1 MIGFQSEDRECAFTD
16 HLQGSEPHSGP
27 TNELRGVVR
36 ENGTIRCS
44 RGSRC
49 YGLWEKRPDGEIHL
63 VKQGCWTHIGNQ
75 QECHGD
81 RCLVTATPSQIQ
93 NGSYRFCC
101 CSRDLCNAN
110 FTEATPTADTPA
122 LRLMKTGGRDDRQ
135 TDNQPL
141 RREETALIA
150 LVTVAIAAIV
160 IMALFLGYR
169 MMKGKQKHS
178 LSALD
183 VMEAANADAAVDL
196 DNLKLLELIGRGRYG
211 TVFRGCLNERCV
223 AVKLFSS
230 ANRQNY
236 VNERSIYCLLQLQQH
251 DNIAR
256 FLTADERTAADGRP
270 EFLILMEF
278 YPHGCLSRYL
288 SLHTVDWS
296 TCCRMT
302 HGVTRGLAFLHTELY
317 RGDQCKPAV
326 AHRDVT
332 SRNVLVRADLS
343 CVLADFGLSMRLTGS
358 RPCRPGDD
366 DTMAI
371 SEVGT
376 VRYMAPEVLGGAL
389 NLRDCEAAL
398 KQVDVYALGLLYWES
413 FRRCSHLFP
422 DEAVPEYQ
430 LAFQA
435 ELGNHPSFEEM
446 QILVAREKYRPRFP
460 EAWKENNLALRSL
473 KETME
478 DCWDQDAEARLT
490 AQCAEERLAELTLL
504 STHTAVHNHRNLS
517 HGRWPP
523 PIGSASSYMEDLQ
536 VGVVKN
542 LQGDGHQASVVNT
555 TTSGAEAVEKNRN
568 SINYERQQAQSQA
581 RSFTSDSNVSTTA
594 LLPQATVLC
603 SISESEHTGGAVP
616 SVPVCLQLTE
626 EDLEATKLNPK
637 EVDKNL
643 RDSSDENLME
653 HSQKQFG
660 STERQT
666 TNLLHLQILQTA
678 EANNQGEQGS
688 VGGVDAPLSAS
699 IHPLPKQQ
707 NLPQRPTSLHLL
719 SQTKETASVPSR
731 LKLGKLKS
739 NHRQVETGVAKMN
752 TVTVATAV
760 EPHLVN
766 AVTNN
771 TRGGVSSG
779 KQVQLRMVANSYSAG
794 VPTLVTNGM
803 IGGGRTNPAGPQL
816 EEEDKMEGG
825 IIEVEGMNLLNSS
838 PDEHE
843 PLLRREQPP
852 AESEPLPHLHSH
864 QPRPGNVL
872 TGRGSN
878 SNNNN
883 NRIGLGSDVNI
894 RGVEVE
900 PERKISSEVNSPK
913 PESHLASQQVSGS
926 PATAPVSKLENRIL
940 LSGPAGLATPGPAPT
955 PQGPP
960 TDQDGSQSSD
970 TGPCVQRAL
979 FAEPEL
985 TPRPARSPEAQLVHP
1000 AALLPGCRDPDPGSA
1015 PSSAK
1020 APGVLVPQ
1028 ATGTPAPQAQ
1038 DPARGT
1044 STSSS
1049 NPLVLDALTLSPDI
1063 HVLKAPVLE
1072 APVVNPKPSPLE
1084 VPASEYP
1091 APETPALESRDS
1103 ETTALAE
1110 ASTPEPAA
1118 LQRPALGPQT
1128 LGLLRPQ
1135 MGPAKA
1141 KRPERPCSLDLSSSC
1156 ISSDDV
1162 SLTENGSLSA
1172 SGEKIKRRVKT
1183 PYTLK
1188 KWRPASLVVSTDTA
1202 LDPDF
1207 EFNTSGSSNSQTHF
1221 SSGLFRAGSIGIPK
1235 INQSKSSMA
1244 VFLVGDGA
1252 TATTTSEPDGLTCF

>member
-1 MIGFQSEDRECAFTD
+1 MAAVGGASLTVCLCVLLLPAVTGLQSEDRVCAFTD
-16 HLQGSEPHSGP
+16 HPQGAEPHSGP
-27 TNELRGVVR
+27 AHELRGVVR
-36 ENGTIRCS
+36 ENGTVRC
-44 RGSRC
+44 GCGKRC

-63 VKQGCWTHIGNQ
+63 VKQGCWTHTGDQ

-81 RCLVTATPSQIQ
+81 RCLVTTTPSQIQ
-93 NGSYRFCC
+93 NGTYRFCC

-110 FTEATPTADTPA
+110 FTEAPPTADTPA
-122 LRLMKTGGRDDRQ
+122 HH
-135 TDNQPL
+135 QPL

-160 IMALFLGYR
+160 IVALFLGYR

-183 VMEAANADAAVDL
+183 VMEAANTDGAVDL
-196 DNLKLLELIGRGRYG
+196 DHLKLLELIGRGRYG

-236 VNERSIYCLLQLQQH
+236 ANERSIYCVPLLQQH

-270 EFLILMEF
+270 EFLILMEY

-317 RGDQCKPAV
+317 RGDQYKPAV

-358 RPCRPGDD
+358 RPCRPGDE

-376 VRYMAPEVLGGAL
+376 VRYMSPEVLGGAL
-389 NLRDCEAAL
+389 NLRDCESAL

-413 FRRCSHLFP
+413 FRRCSHLFTG
-422 DEAVPEYQ
+422 EAVPEFQ
-430 LAFQA
+430 LAYQA
-435 ELGNHPSFEEM
+435 EVGNHPSFEEM
-446 QILVAREKYRPRFP
+446 QILVAREKFRPRFP
-460 EAWKENNLALRSL
+460 EAWKENSLALRSL

-490 AQCAEERLAELTLL
+490 AQCAEERLCDLTLL
-504 STHTAVHNHRNLS
+504 TTHTATHNHRNLS
-517 HGRWPP
+517 QGRWPP
-523 PIGSASSYMEDLQ
+523 QVGSASSYIEDLQ

-542 LQGDGHQASVVNT
+542 LQGDGSTASVVKT
-555 TTSGAEAVEKNRN
+555 TTSSAEGSEKNRN
-568 SINYERQQAQSQA
+568 SINYERQQAQA
-581 RSFTSDSNVSTTA
+581 RSATSDSNGSSSTTMTPASTLCTITESGVPVST
-594 LLPQATVLC
+594 
-603 SISESEHTGGAVP
+603 
-616 SVPVCLQLTE
+616 VPVCLQLTE
-626 EDLEATKLNPK
+626 EDLEAIKLDPN

-643 RDSSDENLME
+643 RESSDENLME
-653 HSQKQFG
+653 HSQKLFG
-660 STERQT
+660 SSEQQPAG
-666 TNLLHLQILQTA
+666 LMYHQILQTELNTLST
-678 EANNQGEQGS
+678 EANNSVLALQGEQGV
-688 VGGVDAPLSAS
+688 VGRVDSAPSSS

-719 SQTKETASVPSR
+719 PKTKDTTSR

-752 TVTVATAV
+752 TVTAATAA
-760 EPHLVN
+760 EPHQVTT
-766 AVTNN
+766 VTNN
-771 TRGGVSSG
+771 TSTRGSVETGSRVNS
-779 KQVQLRMVANSYSAG
+779 KLVVANGYSVG

-803 IGGGRTNPAGPQL
+803 TERGRTNLAGPQL

-825 IIEVEGMNLLNSS
+825 TIRGEDNLMNLLNSS

-843 PLLRREQPP
+843 PLLKREQPP
-852 AESEPLPHLHSH
+852 AESEPLPHLHHHRLQS
-864 QPRPGNVL
+864 QPANIVSGQ
-872 TGRGSN
+872 GSN
-878 SNNNN
+878 ANNNN
-883 NRIGLGSDVNI
+883 NRTALGSDVKTQ
-894 RGVEVE
+894 GLKVE
-900 PERKISSEVNSPK
+900 PERMIGSEVRQGRSNKTPK
-913 PESHLASQQVSGS
+913 PEPH
-926 PATAPVSKLENRIL
+926 PAER
-940 LSGPAGLATPGPAPT
+940 ATSDHDPT
-955 PQGPP
+955 PQDRG
-960 TDQDGSQSSD
+960 QGSD
-970 TGPCVQRAL
+970 TIQSVQRAL
-979 FAEPEL
+979 FAEPVL
-985 TPRPARSPEAQLVHP
+985 TPESSRSPKAHLVHST
-1000 AALLPGCRDPDPGSA
+1000 ATALVPDRRDPESGSA
-1015 PSSAK
+1015 PIPAK
-1020 APGVLVPQ
+1020 AQIPVPE
-1028 ATGTPAPQAQ
+1028 GSPASQAQ
-1038 DPARGT
+1038 NPDT

-1049 NPLVLDALTLSPDI
+1049 TVLVVHAPSLGPETQD
-1063 HVLKAPVLE
+1063 LKPPVSDPAAPVRE
-1072 APVVNPKPSPLE
+1072 APIGNPKASVLE
-1084 VPASEYP
+1084 VQVSAN
-1091 APETPALESRDS
+1091 PALESQHS
-1103 ETTALAE
+1103 GTTAE
-1110 ASTPEPAA
+1110 ASAPEPAA
-1118 LQRPALGPQT
+1118 LQSPTLDPETPVLLQT
-1128 LGLLRPQ
+1128 Q

-1141 KRPERPCSLDLSSSC
+1141 KRRERPCSLDLSSSC

-1162 SLTENGSLSA
+1162 SVTDNGSLSA

-1183 PYTLK
+1183 PYTVK
-1188 KWRPASLVVSTDTA
+1188 KWRPASWVVTTDTA

-1207 EFNTSGSSNSQTHF
+1207 EINPSGSSGSQTNL
-1221 SSGLFRAGSIGIPK
+1221 SSSLHRAGSIGIPR

-1244 VFLVGDGA
+1244 VFLVGGGA
-1252 TATTTSEPDGLTCF
+1252 TATTTSEPDGMTCF